1 MLASVDDNVL
11 ETNIQQQSMT
21 TKAKED
27 EADKVQKVRCFNF
40 DDIHAHRFGS
50 FDWLYFIFTRRQQ
63 MLRI

>member
-27 EADKVQKVRCFNF
+27 EADKVQKVLLLQF
-40 DDIHAHRFGS
+40 
-50 FDWLYFIFTRRQQ
+50 
-63 MLRI
+63 